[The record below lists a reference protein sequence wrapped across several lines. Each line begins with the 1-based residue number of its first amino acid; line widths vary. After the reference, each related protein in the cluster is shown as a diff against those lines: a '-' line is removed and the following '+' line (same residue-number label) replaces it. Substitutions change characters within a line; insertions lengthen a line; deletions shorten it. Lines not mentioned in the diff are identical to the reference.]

1 MQSFPLDN
9 PRFVHDVALI
19 IEGTHDS
26 SQRRRE
32 RERVM
37 KNRWK
42 TLE

>member
-32 RERVM
+32 RESNEESM
-37 KNRWK
+37 
-42 TLE
+42 EDS